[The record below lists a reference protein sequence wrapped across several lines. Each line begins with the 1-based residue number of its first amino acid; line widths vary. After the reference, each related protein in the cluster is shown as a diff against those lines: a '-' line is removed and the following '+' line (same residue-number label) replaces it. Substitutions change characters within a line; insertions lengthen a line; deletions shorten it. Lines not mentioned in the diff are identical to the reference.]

1 MSVKSQLEKAESA
14 VRQALIAALAEGE
27 DQYLTE
33 LFDTLNSVRVLKTK
47 VSNTVRFTDNTEDYY
62 DKLSTKFSHI
72 DLSDLVISTKTGKD
86 LDVMDNVIEFP
97 SAMSDD
103 IITFTTDENPGL
115 TD

>member
-27 DQYLTE
+27 DEYLTE
-33 LFDTLNSVRVLKTK
+33 LFDALNNVRDLKTK
-47 VSNTVRFTDNTEDYY
+47 INNTIRFTDNTEEYY
-62 DKLSTKFSHI
+62 DKISSPITGNI

-86 LDVMDNVIEFP
+86 LDVMDNVIDFP
-97 SAMSDD
+97 LNFSD
-103 IITFTTDENPGL
+103 TKPGL

>member
-27 DQYLTE
+27 DEYLTE
-33 LFDTLNSVRVLKTK
+33 LFDALNNVRDLKTK
-47 VSNTVRFTDNTEDYY
+47 IDNTIRFTDNTEEYY
-62 DKLSTKFSHI
+62 DKISSPITGNI

-86 LDVMDNVIEFP
+86 LDVMDNVIDFP
-97 SAMSDD
+97 LSFSD
-103 IITFTTDENPGL
+103 TKPGL

>member
-27 DQYLTE
+27 DEYLTE
-33 LFDTLNSVRVLKTK
+33 LFDALNTVRDLKKK
-47 VSNTVRFTDNTEDYY
+47 VSNTIRFSDNTAEYYNKLDDPSFSDYSFELFTE
-62 DKLSTKFSHI
+62 KN
-72 DLSDLVISTKTGKD
+72 GKD
-86 LDVMDNVIEFP
+86 LDVLDNIIQFP

-103 IITFTTDENPGL
+103 DKPGL